1 MPKKE
6 KKTATKTSKKPA
18 AKKPAAATK
27 KAAPKKKSAPVK
39 KSATRK
45 PAAARPRAS
54 AATPPRLITRRAG
67 GQTQVVGMIGTVTN
81 EAIALK
87 AYYLAERR
95 RHLGLPGDPE
105 SDWLEA
111 ERLLRG

>member
-6 KKTATKTSKKPA
+6 KKV
-18 AKKPAAATK
+18 AKKTASKAAATQ
-27 KAAPKKKSAPVK
+27 KAAPAKKKSAP
-39 KSATRK
+39 RK
-45 PAAARPRAS
+45 PAAARSRAS
-54 AATPPRLITRRAG
+54 AATPARVMTRRTG
-67 GQTQVVGMIGTVTN
+67 GTSEVIGLIGSITSGD
-81 EAIALK
+81 IALK

-95 RHLGLPGDPE
+95 RQLGLPGDPE

>member
-6 KKTATKTSKKPA
+6 KKA
-18 AKKPAAATK
+18 AKKPAKKAASKTK
-27 KAAPKKKSAPVK
+27 KAAVKKKTVS
-39 KSATRK
+39 RQ
-45 PAAARPRAS
+45 PAAARSRAS
-54 AATPPRLITRRAG
+54 AATPARVMTRRTAG
-67 GQTQVVGMIGTVTN
+67 RSEVIGLIGSVTT
-81 EAIALK
+81 EDIALK

-105 SDWLEA
+105 ADWLEA